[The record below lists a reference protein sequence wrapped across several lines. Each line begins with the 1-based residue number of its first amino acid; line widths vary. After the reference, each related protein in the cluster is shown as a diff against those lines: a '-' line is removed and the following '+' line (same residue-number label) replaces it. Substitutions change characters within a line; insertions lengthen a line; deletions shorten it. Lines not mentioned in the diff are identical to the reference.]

1 MCELENML
9 KGLSPERQQAIRDKA
24 DRMEAYFNTAGV
36 LFMKDKNEQWV
47 EGMFDEGD
55 SESDLVKLEKEYKQG
70 LDKDKVDM
78 YKMQK
83 DKSYKLKEGWDGKRL
98 IEGWEL

>member
-1 MCELENML
+1 MTELENML
-9 KGLSPERQQAIRDKA
+9 RGLSPERQQAIRDKA
-24 DRMEAYFNTAGV
+24 DRMELYFNTAGV
-36 LFMKDKNEQWV
+36 LFMKDKDEQWV
-47 EGMFDEGD
+47 EGIFDEGV
-55 SESDLVKLEKEYKQG
+55 SESDLVKLEKEYKKG

-83 DKSYKLKEGWDGKRL
+83 DKNYKLKEGWDGKRL